1 MKKIYCIEKWCIE
14 DQDIH
19 DKFNNNCEFWNCV
32 EEPWK
37 IGCWN
42 FVEEYDDEEKF
53 KNDILNTL
61 NTGGIISKVF
71 IEENP
76 DNYNVAIRL

>member
-14 DQDIH
+14 AQDIH

-53 KNDILNTL
+53 KNDILNTI

-71 IEENP
+71 IEEKP

>member
-14 DQDIH
+14 AQDIH

-53 KNDILNTL
+53 KNDILRKK
-61 NTGGIISKVF
+61 ISQAF
-71 IEENP
+71 RPLRWCRPQLLLLLEILE
-76 DNYNVAIRL
+76 

>member
-53 KNDILNTL
+53 KNDILNTI
-61 NTGGIISKVF
+61 NTVVIISKVF
-71 IEENP
+71 IEEKP
-76 DNYNVAIRL
+76 DNYNIAIRL

>member
-53 KNDILNTL
+53 KNDILNTI
-61 NTGGIISKVF
+61 NTGGIIGKVF
-71 IEENP
+71 IEEKP